1 VIPAQRWTDAAAG
14 LQFVTRRS
22 PGDFISMT
30 EAELQRQKEMQ
41 QAEELLFTGPQALG
55 FVKGLFQGHFVS
67 DWVMPYP
74 RIGAAEAPVIDG
86 TLAELRKFLDE
97 HLDPAGI
104 DRQADIPRDV
114 INGLGRVG
122 VLGATAPAEFGGH
135 GFSQMANTKILEEI
149 GRRCASTSVFVNAH
163 HSIGIR
169 ALLLFGTHEQK
180 QKWLPKLCTGEWLG
194 AFALTEKEAGSDA
207 ANVQTTA
214 TPSDDGSHY
223 IVNGEKRYITNTA
236 IAQVLTV
243 MARTPVPGKPGKD
256 AITAFLV
263 TPDMPGFE
271 ILEGRMEKMGI
282 RGTATGKFALRNVKV
297 PKENILGPLGKGLK
311 VALTVLDFGRTTF
324 GACCTGAAKTCLEL
338 AVKHANTR
346 KQFNKTL
353 GNFDLVK
360 KKIAR
365 IAADAYAME
374 AMTTITASLIDRG
387 LEDYML
393 ETAMLKV
400 FTTELLWE
408 CVNEAFQ
415 IHGGAAY
422 MTDLPLER
430 MVRDARINQIGE
442 GSNEV
447 LKSFIALVG
456 MRGPGMEFKEIYDTM
471 VKPTREGGLGKA
483 WNAGMS
489 RLGASV
495 RIPDVPVRSSEL
507 KSFANQLG
515 RLIWRFNLAVNKSLI
530 LYREPILDMQLV
542 QERIAGAAMDLFAS
556 TAVLSRWD
564 SEIQSA
570 QRNGESPSVKK
581 TAAELFLRQSFR
593 RIRNYLAALADND
606 DKFIL
611 KAADSALGKS

>member
-1 VIPAQRWTDAAAG
+1 MNKLDA
-14 LQFVTRRS
+14 
-22 PGDFISMT
+22 
-30 EAELQRQKEMQ
+30 QRQKEIQ
-41 QAEELLFTGPQALG
+41 QAEELLFAGPQALG
-55 FVKGLFQGHFVS
+55 FAKGLFQGHFVA

-74 RIGAAEAPVIDG
+74 RIAAAQQVELDG
-86 TLAELRKFLDE
+86 TLTELRKFLDE
-97 HLDPAGI
+97 HLDPAAI
-104 DRQADIPRDV
+104 DRNADIPRSV
-114 INGLGRVG
+114 IDGLGRVG
-122 VLGATAPAEFGGH
+122 VLGMTAPKEYGGR
-135 GFSQMANTKILEEI
+135 GFSQMANCKILEEI
-149 GRRCASTSVFVNAH
+149 GRSCASTSVFVNAH

-180 QKWLPKLCTGEWLG
+180 QRWLPKLSTGEQLG

-207 ANVQTTA
+207 GNVQTTA
-214 TPSDDGSHY
+214 TPSEDGSHY
-223 IVNGEKRYITNTA
+223 ILNGEKRYITNTA

-271 ILEGRMEKMGI
+271 LIDGRMEKMGI
-282 RGTATGKFALRNVKV
+282 RGTATGRFALRNVKV

-338 AVKHANTR
+338 AVKHASTR

-400 FTTELLWE
+400 FTTERLWE
-408 CVNEAFQ
+408 CVNDAFQ

-442 GSNEV
+442 GANEV
-447 LKSFIALVG
+447 LTSFIALVG

-471 VKPTREGGLGKA
+471 MKPTRERGIAKA
-483 WNAGMS
+483 WTAGKR
-489 RLGASV
+489 RLGATV
-495 RIPDVPVRSSEL
+495 RVPDIPVRSDEL
-507 KSFANQLG
+507 HSFANQLG
-515 RLIWRFNLAVNKSLI
+515 RLIWRFNVAVNRALI
-530 LYREPILDMQLV
+530 TYREPILDMQLV
-542 QERIAGAAMDLFAS
+542 QERIANAAMDIFAS
-556 TAVLSRWD
+556 SCVLSRHD
-564 SEIQSA
+564 AELQLA
-570 QRNGESPSVKK
+570 RRNGESSPPDQF
-581 TAAELFLRQSFR
+581 AARLFLRQSFR
-593 RIRNYLAALADND
+593 RIRGFLAGLTDNEDKSVLAAAD
-606 DKFIL
+606 
-611 KAADSALGKS
+611 AVLGEPRS

>member
-1 VIPAQRWTDAAAG
+1 
-14 LQFVTRRS
+14 
-22 PGDFISMT
+22 MT
-30 EAELQRQKEMQ
+30 ETEAQRQKEIQ

-74 RIGAAEAPVIDG
+74 RIGTTEQPQIDKS
-86 TLAELRKFLDE
+86 LAELRQFLDE
-97 HLDPAGI
+97 YLNPVEI

-114 INGLGRVG
+114 IDGLGRVG
-122 VLGATAPAEFGGH
+122 VLGATAPVEYGGR
-135 GFSQMANTKILEEI
+135 GFTQMVNCKLLEEI

-180 QKWLPKLCTGEWLG
+180 QRWLPKLSTGEQLG
-194 AFALTEKEAGSDA
+194 AFALTEREAGSDA
-207 ANVQTTA
+207 ANVQMQA
-214 TPSDDGSHY
+214 LPSEDGSHF
-223 IVNGEKRYITNTA
+223 VLNGEKRYITNAA
-236 IAQVLTV
+236 IADVLTV
-243 MARTPVPGKPGKD
+243 MARTPVPGSDKTS
-256 AITAFLV
+256 ITAFLV

-271 ILEGRMEKMGI
+271 MLEARMPKMGI
-282 RGTATGKFALRNVKV
+282 RGTATGRFALRDVKV
-297 PKENILGPLGKGLK
+297 PKENILGPPGKGLK

-324 GACCTGAAKTCLEL
+324 GACCTGAAKTCLRL
-338 AVKHANTR
+338 AVEHANTR

-353 GNFDLVK
+353 GSFHLVQ

-374 AMTTITASLIDRG
+374 AMTTITAALIDRG

-400 FTTELLWE
+400 FTTERLWE
-408 CVNEAFQ
+408 CINDVFQ
-415 IHGGAAY
+415 IYGGSAY
-422 MTDLPLER
+422 FVDLPLER
-430 MVRDARINQIGE
+430 MMRDARINQIGE
-442 GSNEV
+442 GANEV
-447 LKSFIALVG
+447 LTSFIALVG

-471 VKPTREGGLGKA
+471 LKPTRVGGIGKA
-483 WNAGMS
+483 WSAGMN
-489 RLGASV
+489 RLGATV
-495 RIPDVPVRSSEL
+495 RIPDVPVRSVEL
-507 KSFANQLG
+507 RSFGNQLG
-515 RLIWRFNLAVNKSLI
+515 RLIWRFNLAVNRSLI
-530 LYREPILDMQLV
+530 VYREPILDLQLV

-564 SEIQSA
+564 SEIQFG
-570 QRNGESPSVKK
+570 QGNGEAPNQKN

-593 RIRNYLAALADND
+593 RIRNYLAGLNDND

-611 KAADSALGKS
+611 KAADSALR

>member
-1 VIPAQRWTDAAAG
+1 MTD
-14 LQFVTRRS
+14 
-22 PGDFISMT
+22 
-30 EAELQRQKEMQ
+30 AELQRQKEMQ

-74 RIGAAEAPVIDG
+74 RIAATEQPEIDQ
-86 TLAELRKFLDE
+86 TLGELCEFLE
-97 HLDPAGI
+97 TELDPVAI
-104 DRQADIPRDV
+104 DRNADIPRDV

-122 VLGATAPAEFGGH
+122 VLGATAPKEVGGH
-135 GFSQMANTKILEEI
+135 GFSQMANCKILEEI

-169 ALLLFGTHEQK
+169 ALLLFGTEEQK
-180 QKWLPKLCTGEWLG
+180 RRWLPKLVTGEQLG

-207 ANVQTTA
+207 ANVQMTA
-214 TPSDDGSHY
+214 TPSADGSHF
-223 IVNGEKRYITNTA
+223 ILNGEKRYITNAA

-243 MARTPVPGKPGKD
+243 MARTPVPGKAGKTS
-256 AITAFLV
+256 ITAFLV
-263 TPDMPGFE
+263 MPDMPGFE
-271 ILEGRMEKMGI
+271 ILEPRMPKMGI
-282 RGTATGKFALRNVKV
+282 RGTATGRFALRNVKV
-297 PKENILGPLGKGLK
+297 PKENILGAFGKGLK

-353 GNFDLVK
+353 GNFHLVK

-374 AMTTITASLIDRG
+374 AMTTVTASLIDRG

-415 IHGGAAY
+415 IYGGAAY

-430 MVRDARINQIGE
+430 MLRDARINQIGE

-471 VKPTREGGLGKA
+471 LKPTREGGIGKA
-483 WNAGMS
+483 WSAGMN
-489 RLGASV
+489 RLGATV
-495 RIPDVPVRSSEL
+495 RIPDVPVRSADL
-507 KSFANQLG
+507 KSFASQLG
-515 RLIWRFNLAVNKSLI
+515 RLIWRFNLAVNKALI

-556 TAVLSRWD
+556 AAVLSRWD
-564 SEIQSA
+564 SEIHSA
-570 QRNGESPSVKK
+570 QRNGESPAVKN

-593 RIRNYLAALADND
+593 RIRSFLGGLGDND

-611 KAADSALGKS
+611 KAADSALGKA

>member
-1 VIPAQRWTDAAAG
+1 MAI
-14 LQFVTRRS
+14 
-22 PGDFISMT
+22 T
-30 EAELQRQKEMQ
+30 EAEAQRQKEIQ
-41 QAEELLFTGPQALG
+41 QAEELLFAGPQAVG
-55 FVKGLFQGHFVS
+55 FAKGLFQGHFVS

-74 RIGAAEAPVIDG
+74 RISAAQQTELDK
-86 TLAELRKFLDE
+86 TLTELRRTLDAELN
-97 HLDPAGI
+97 PTAI
-104 DRQADIPRDV
+104 DRQADIPRNV
-114 INGLGRVG
+114 IDGLGRVG
-122 VLGATAPAEFGGH
+122 VLGMTAPAEYGGP
-135 GFSQMANTKILEEI
+135 GFTQMANCKILEEI

-180 QKWLPKLCTGEWLG
+180 QRWLPKLCTGEWLG
-194 AFALTEKEAGSDA
+194 AFALTEREAGSDA

-214 TPSDDGSHY
+214 TPSEDGSHF
-223 IVNGEKRYITNTA
+223 ILNGEKRYITNAA

-243 MARTPVPGKPGKD
+243 MARTPIPGKEGKT

-271 ILEGRMEKMGI
+271 ILEARMEKMGI
-282 RGTATGKFALRNVKV
+282 RGTATGRFAMRNVKV
-297 PKENILGPLGKGLK
+297 PKENILGPPGKGLK

-353 GNFDLVK
+353 GNFHLVK

-374 AMTTITASLIDRG
+374 AMTAITASLIDRG

-400 FTTELLWE
+400 FTTERLWE
-408 CVNEAFQ
+408 CINDAFQ
-415 IHGGAAY
+415 IYGGSAY
-422 MTDLPLER
+422 FVDLPLER
-430 MVRDARINQIGE
+430 MLRDARINQIGE

-447 LKSFIALVG
+447 LTSFIALVG
-456 MRGPGMEFKEIYDTM
+456 MRGPGMEFKEIYDTIL
-471 VKPTREGGLGKA
+471 KPTREGGIPKA
-483 WNAGMS
+483 WKSGMN
-489 RLGASV
+489 RLGATIRV
-495 RIPDVPVRSSEL
+495 ADVPVRSAEL
-507 KSFANQLG
+507 RSFANQLG
-515 RLIWRFNLAVNKSLI
+515 RSIWRFNVAVNKSLL

-542 QERIAGAAMDLFAS
+542 QERIANAAMDLFAA
-556 TAVLSRWD
+556 TCALSRWD
-564 SEIQSA
+564 SEIQFA
-570 QRNGESPSVKK
+570 QRNGESPAVKN

-593 RIRNYLAALADND
+593 RIRNDLAGLSDND
-606 DKFIL
+606 DEPIL
-611 KAADSALGKS
+611 KAGDSALG

>member
-1 VIPAQRWTDAAAG
+1 
-14 LQFVTRRS
+14 F
-22 PGDFISMT
+22 MT
-30 EAELQRQKEMQ
+30 ETEAQRQKEIQ

-74 RIGAAEAPVIDG
+74 RIPAAQQTVLDRA
-86 TLAELRKFLDE
+86 LKELREFLDAK
-97 HLDPAGI
+97 LDAVAT
-104 DRQADIPRDV
+104 DRNADIPREV
-114 INGLGRVG
+114 IDGLGRVG
-122 VLGATAPAEFGGH
+122 VLGMTAPAEYGGS
-135 GFSQMANTKILEEI
+135 GFTQMANCRILEEI

-169 ALLLFGTHEQK
+169 ALLLFGTREQK
-180 QKWLPKLCTGEWLG
+180 QKWLPKLVTGEQLG

-207 ANVQTTA
+207 ANVQMTA
-214 TPSDDGSHY
+214 TPSADGSHF
-223 IVNGEKRYITNTA
+223 ILNGEKRYITNAA

-243 MARTPVPGKPGKD
+243 MARTPVPGKEGKT
-256 AITAFLV
+256 AVTAFLV

-271 ILEGRMEKMGI
+271 ILEARMPKMGI
-282 RGTATGKFALRNVKV
+282 RGTATGRFAMRDVKV
-297 PKENILGPLGKGLK
+297 AKENILGPPGKGLK

-324 GACCTGAAKTCLEL
+324 GACCTGSAKTCLTL

-353 GNFDLVK
+353 GNFHLVK
-360 KKIAR
+360 EKIAR
-365 IAADAYAME
+365 IASDAYAME

-430 MVRDARINQIGE
+430 MLRDARINQIGE

-471 VKPTREGGLGKA
+471 LKPTREGGIGKA

-489 RLGASV
+489 RLGAAV
-495 RIPDVPVRSSEL
+495 RIPDVPVRSAEL
-507 KSFANQLG
+507 KSFASQLG
-515 RLIWRFNLAVNKSLI
+515 RLIWRFNLAVNKSLV

-556 TAVLSRWD
+556 AATLSRWD
-564 SEIQSA
+564 SEIQSS
-570 QRNGESPSVKK
+570 QRNGGTP
-581 TAAELFLRQSFR
+581 AR
-593 RIRNYLAALADND
+593 
-606 DKFIL
+606 
-611 KAADSALGKS
+611 

>member
-1 VIPAQRWTDAAAG
+1 MNKLDA
-14 LQFVTRRS
+14 
-22 PGDFISMT
+22 
-30 EAELQRQKEMQ
+30 QRQKEIQ
-41 QAEELLFTGPQALG
+41 QAEELLFAGPQALG
-55 FVKGLFQGHFVS
+55 LAKGLFQGHFVA

-74 RIGAAEAPVIDG
+74 RIPAAQQ
-86 TLAELRKFLDE
+86 AELDGALSELRQFLDE
-97 HLDPAGI
+97 HLDAAEI
-104 DRQADIPRDV
+104 DRKADIPRSV
-114 INGLGRVG
+114 IDGLGRVG
-122 VLGATAPAEFGGH
+122 VLGMTAPKEYGGH
-135 GFSQMANTKILEEI
+135 GFSQMANCKILEEI

-214 TPSDDGSHY
+214 TPSEDGSHY
-223 IVNGEKRYITNTA
+223 ILNGEKRYITNTA
-236 IAQVLTV
+236 IAKVLTV

-263 TPDMPGFE
+263 TPDMPGFTM
-271 ILEGRMEKMGI
+271 LEPRMNKMGI
-282 RGTATGKFALRNVKV
+282 RGTATGRFALRDVKV

-324 GACCTGAAKTCLEL
+324 GACCTGAAETCLEL
-338 AVKHANTR
+338 AVQHANTR

-353 GNFDLVK
+353 GNFELVK

-374 AMTTITASLIDRG
+374 SMTTVTASFIDRG

-400 FTTELLWE
+400 FTTERLWE
-408 CVNEAFQ
+408 CINDVFQ

-430 MVRDARINQIGE
+430 MMRDARINQIGE
-442 GSNEV
+442 GANEV
-447 LKSFIALVG
+447 LTSFIALVG

-471 VKPTREGGLGKA
+471 MKPSRDRMSKA
-483 WNAGMS
+483 WIAGKN
-489 RLGASV
+489 RLSATV
-495 RIPDVPVRSSEL
+495 LVPDVPVQSERL
-507 KSFANQLG
+507 RTQARQLG
-515 RLIWRFNLAVNKSLI
+515 RLIRRFNFAVNRALI
-530 LYREPILDMQLV
+530 MYREPILDMQLV
-542 QERIAGAAMDLFAS
+542 QERIANAAMDLFAS
-556 TAVLSRWD
+556 TCVLSRVD
-564 SEIQSA
+564 GEIQSA
-570 QRNGESPSVKK
+570 RRNGETASPDRS
-581 TAAELFLRQSFR
+581 AADLFLRQSFR
-593 RIRNYLAALADND
+593 RIRGFLAA
-606 DKFIL
+606 
-611 KAADSALGKS
+611 